1 MPHDHE
7 ESARCHSAK
16 AREQPLAICA
26 KKGESNTKGSVHNER
41 GIVCSRGEKLSY
53 TLTYT
58 FGHIA

>member
-16 AREQPLAICA
+16 AREQPLAIRA
-26 KKGESNTKGSVHNER
+26 KKGESNTKGSVQSER
-41 GIVCSRGEKLSY
+41 GSCVLKRRKLSY
-53 TLTYT
+53 TLTHT